1 VTKPAITRITRITS
15 ERTRRH
21 KAARVT
27 RFPQPHPSP
36 DSAKALAWERALS
49 ELDCHGWTE

>member
-1 VTKPAITRITRITS
+1 MTKPAITRITRITS

-49 ELDCHGWTE
+49 ELDCHGWES